1 MLQLLAEFSIQQII
15 TFIVLGAATFKGG
28 YEFFKWCKSIYDEKF
43 NKDYS
48 KKKKEE
54 EVQNHFILCEQQ
66 RKEVLEKYD
75 SLEQKIDYLTKQMG
89 IRVDKI
95 EGQLELLTL
104 SDMHDIK
111 SWIVEKHHNLIKQGW
126 VDDFTMDTIEHRY
139 SDYKA
144 EEGNSYVAS
153 LMKELRALPKFPPEK
168 MKEE

>member
-28 YEFFKWCKSIYDEKF
+28 YEFFKWCKGIYDKKF